1 MSPPKKL
8 FKGLTVVVRNF
19 ILLVHDFIVVVRN
32 FIVRVHN
39 FILHEQLATQPT
51 SFLGSP
57 TLNKLNYRFI
67 PNRQMSNWCKTLY

>member
-39 FILHEQLATQPT
+39 FILHEQTLVMNYHPTRLLPT
-51 SFLGSP
+51 SLDSLADP
-57 TLNKLNYRFI
+57 RCS
-67 PNRQMSNWCKTLY
+67 RV